1 MPYTYNPDNDSRM
14 RSRVTMLL
22 LGALEP
28 SATGCLLGE
37 PRAPRRRFVRASS
50 TVAGSEALSFRSLP
64 GSACDS
70 DLPRHASSRY
80 DPRPMV
86 TEYEA
91 TLAKPLTQA
100 QFRTWL
106 DERPDSDLGHYELL
120 NGRIVVS
127 PPAGWPHGRIGAR
140 VARILDQHVERH
152 RLGQAFDSSTGFDLP
167 SGDTLEPDAS
177 IVTTARWNA
186 APPPVLGQFLKV
198 VPDLVVEILSPSTR
212 SRDLTEKK
220 DVYARNGVE
229 EYWII
234 DPRARSLT
242 VFSRAGVAFDDGTTA
257 TQGPLPS
264 RLLPDLDATVEQLLD
279 Y

>member
-1 MPYTYNPDNDSRM
+1 
-14 RSRVTMLL
+14 
-22 LGALEP
+22 
-28 SATGCLLGE
+28 
-37 PRAPRRRFVRASS
+37 
-50 TVAGSEALSFRSLP
+50 
-64 GSACDS
+64 
-70 DLPRHASSRY
+70 
-80 DPRPMV
+80 MV
-86 TEYEA
+86 TEHEA

-100 QFRTWL
+100 QFRAWL

-140 VARILDQHVERH
+140 VARVLDQHVERH
-152 RLGQAFDSSTGFDLP
+152 RFGQALDSSTGFDLP

-212 SRDLTEKK
+212 SRDLKEKK
-220 DVYARNGVE
+220 DVYAKNGVE
-229 EYWII
+229 ECWII

-242 VFSRAGVAFDDGTTA
+242 VFSRADDTFDDGTTV

-264 RLLPDLDATVEQLLD
+264 RLLPDLDAAVEQLLD

>member
-1 MPYTYNPDNDSRM
+1 
-14 RSRVTMLL
+14 
-22 LGALEP
+22 
-28 SATGCLLGE
+28 
-37 PRAPRRRFVRASS
+37 
-50 TVAGSEALSFRSLP
+50 
-64 GSACDS
+64 
-70 DLPRHASSRY
+70 
-80 DPRPMV
+80 MV
-86 TEYEA
+86 TEHEA

-100 QFRTWL
+100 QFRAWL
-106 DERPDSDLGHYELL
+106 DERPDSDLGYYELL

-127 PPAGWPHGRIGAR
+127 PPARWPHGRIGIR
-140 VARILDQHVERH
+140 VAHLLEEYSRRH
-152 RLGQAFDSSTGFDLP
+152 RVGFAFDSSTGFDLP

-212 SRDLTEKK
+212 SRDLKEKK
-220 DVYARNGVE
+220 DVCAKNGVE

-242 VFSRAGVAFDDGTTA
+242 ICSRAGVAFDDGTTV